1 MAVSSAFGSVA
12 HSVQQVSQMHMSL
25 HHLLPAYSLL
35 LWLLQST
42 NQTLKLLLTNSI
54 MGGLECDE
62 LV

>member
-1 MAVSSAFGSVA
+1 MAVSSDFGSVA
-12 HSVQQVSQMHMSL
+12 YSVQQVSQMHMSL
-25 HHLLPAYSLL
+25 PHLLPAYSLL

-42 NQTLKLLLTNSI
+42 NQTLKLILANSI